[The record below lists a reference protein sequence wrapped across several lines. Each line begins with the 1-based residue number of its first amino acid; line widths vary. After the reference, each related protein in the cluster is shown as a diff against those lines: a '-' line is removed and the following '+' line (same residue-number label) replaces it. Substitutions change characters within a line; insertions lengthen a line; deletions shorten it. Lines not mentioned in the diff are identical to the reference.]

1 MNDWQKEYK
10 LVQHTPLIHFQH
22 SEPHACLRATEVK
35 PKLDRFLIE
44 QLEKDDRFGDG
55 RWKKWFVGDGSQQ
68 SFDYMMRITPNSE
81 QVDRTQ
87 SIERAIAK
95 IENQD
100 YKRFHGIHKNYFGN
114 MASEKKREEKKKA
127 IRETFKE
134 SLFYKDGLTL
144 TIRCFIPELL
154 TFIDEH
160 IRGFFMMHNFGTR
173 QRKGFGSFTVDIS
186 TEPNAP
192 EDCDLV
198 GKYCQNAY
206 YCELDGNVSANALL
220 NAVWVISGF
229 LKSGFN
235 LNNNKK
241 NKKEN
246 AASNIREKDY
256 VRGFVFR
263 YFQRGKNPLANDKAF
278 VKQKVLLNVYDEA
291 TPGEHRRFYGNNV
304 RYRYVRGLLGTNE
317 NSRFCRDPRGET
329 REDLTVHNI
338 YIHSAEGVERFPSP
352 LLFKPIGKSVFILP
366 QKMPDEIFGSEFYIL
381 EKNQEDEYDRKATS
395 EQKLNY
401 LQTECKSGMIKTP
414 TAEELAPGAKSGDEA
429 LKRFLDAFAKDFND
443 KTSDKGGGYGIVDLI
458 NPDVDLAKK
467 LKLRPVLRT

>member
-1 MNDWQKEYK
+1 MYDWQKEYK

-100 YKRFHGIHKNYFGN
+100 YKHFHEIHKNYFGN

-192 EDCDLV
+192 KGFDLV
-198 GKYCQNAY
+198 GKYCPNAY
-206 YCELDGNVSANALL
+206 YCKLDGNVNADALL
-220 NAVWVISGF
+220 DAVWVISAF
-229 LKSGFN
+229 LRSGFN
-235 LNNNKK
+235 RGEGN
-241 NKKEN
+241 
-246 AASNIREKDY
+246 Y

-263 YFQRGKNPLANDKAF
+263 YFQREKNPLANDKAF
-278 VKQKVLLNVYDEA
+278 VKQKVLRNVYDEA
-291 TPGEHRRFYGNNV
+291 TRGEHLHPYGNNV

-352 LLFKPIGKSVFILP
+352 LLFKPIGKFVFILP

-381 EKNQEDEYDRKATS
+381 EKNQEDEYDSKATS

-401 LQTECKSGMIKTP
+401 LKQECKGGMIKTP

-443 KTSDKGGGYGIVDLI
+443 KTSDKGGGYGIDDLTSR
-458 NPDVDLAKK
+458 DVFPAKY
-467 LKLRPVLRT
+467 LRLRPVLRT

>member
-1 MNDWQKEYK
+1 MYDWQKEYK

-81 QVDRTQ
+81 QVERTQ
-87 SIERAIAK
+87 SIERAIARA
-95 IENQD
+95 EHRPPNAS
-100 YKRFHGIHKNYFGN
+100 FHEIHKNYFGN
-114 MASEKKREEKKKA
+114 MASGNNIQDT
-127 IRETFKE
+127 IRKTFKE

-154 TFIDEH
+154 TLIDEH

-186 TEPNAP
+186 TKPNEPKGF
-192 EDCDLV
+192 DLV
-198 GKYCQNAY
+198 GKYCPNAY
-206 YCELDGNVSANALL
+206 YCKLDNDVNADALL
-220 NAVWVISGF
+220 DAVWVISAF
-229 LKSGFN
+229 LRSGFN
-235 LNNNKK
+235 RGEGN
-241 NKKEN
+241 
-246 AASNIREKDY
+246 Y

-263 YFQRGKNPLANDKAF
+263 YFQREKNPLANDKAF
-278 VKQKVLLNVYDEA
+278 VKQQVLRNVYNEA
-291 TPGEHRRFYGNNV
+291 TRGEHLHPYGNNV

-317 NSRFCRDPRGET
+317 NSRFCRAPRGET
-329 REDLTVHNI
+329 REDRTVHNI

-352 LLFKPIGKSVFILP
+352 LLFKPIGKFVFILP

-381 EKNQEDEYDRKATS
+381 EKNQEEEYDSKATS
-395 EQKLNY
+395 DQKLNY
-401 LQTECKSGMIKTP
+401 LQTECKSSMIKTP

-443 KTSDKGGGYGIVDLI
+443 KTSDKGGGYGIVDLTSR
-458 NPDVDLAKK
+458 DVFPAKY
-467 LKLRPVLRT
+467 LRLRPVLRT

>member
-1 MNDWQKEYK
+1 MYDWQKEYK

-81 QVDRTQ
+81 QVERTH
-87 SIERAIAK
+87 SIERAIARA
-95 IENQD
+95 EHRPPNAS
-100 YKRFHGIHKNYFGN
+100 FHEIHKNYFGN
-114 MASEKKREEKKKA
+114 MASGNNIQDT

-134 SLFYKDGLTL
+134 SLLYKDGLTL

-154 TFIDEH
+154 TLIDEH

-192 EDCDLV
+192 KGFDLV
-198 GKYCQNAY
+198 GKYCPNAY
-206 YCELDGNVSANALL
+206 YCKLDGNVNADALL
-220 NAVWVISGF
+220 DAVWVISAF
-229 LKSGFN
+229 LRSGFN
-235 LNNNKK
+235 RGEGN
-241 NKKEN
+241 
-246 AASNIREKDY
+246 Y

-263 YFQRGKNPLANDKAF
+263 YFQREENPLANDKAF
-278 VKQKVLLNVYDEA
+278 VKQKVLRNVYNEA
-291 TPGEHRRFYGNNV
+291 TRGEHLHPYGNNV

-317 NSRFCRDPRGET
+317 NSRFCRAPNAHTPVYD
-329 REDLTVHNI
+329 I
-338 YIHSAEGVERFPSP
+338 YTHSAEGIERFPSP
-352 LLFKPIGKSVFILP
+352 LLFKPIGKFVFILP

-381 EKNQEDEYDRKATS
+381 KKKQEEEYGSKATS
-395 EQKLNY
+395 DQKLNY
-401 LQTECKSGMIKTP
+401 LKQECKSGMIKTP
-414 TAEELAPGAKSGDEA
+414 TAEELAPGANSGDEA
-429 LKRFLDAFAKDFND
+429 LKMFLDAFAKDFND
-443 KTSDKGGGYGIVDLI
+443 KTSDKGGGYGIVDLTSR
-458 NPDVDLAKK
+458 DVFPAKY
-467 LKLRPVLRT
+467 LWLRPVLRT

>member
-81 QVDRTQ
+81 QVKRTQ
-87 SIERAIAK
+87 SIERAIARA
-95 IENQD
+95 EHRPPNANL
-100 YKRFHGIHKNYFGN
+100 HEIHKNYFGN
-114 MASEKKREEKKKA
+114 MASGNNIQDT

-173 QRKGFGSFTVDIS
+173 QRKGFGSFTVDIN
-186 TEPNAP
+186 TQPNAP
-192 EDCDLV
+192 KGFDLV
-198 GKYCQNAY
+198 GKYCPNAY
-206 YCELDGNVSANALL
+206 YCKLDGNVNADALL
-220 NAVWVISGF
+220 DAVWVISAF
-229 LKSGFN
+229 LRSGFN
-235 LNNNKK
+235 RGEGN
-241 NKKEN
+241 
-246 AASNIREKDY
+246 Y

-263 YFQRGKNPLANDKAF
+263 YFQREKNPLANDKAF
-278 VKQKVLLNVYDEA
+278 VKQQVLHNVYNEA
-291 TPGEHRRFYGNNV
+291 TRGEHLHPYGNNV

-317 NSRFCRDPRGET
+317 NSRFCRAPNAHTPVYD
-329 REDLTVHNI
+329 I
-338 YIHSAEGVERFPSP
+338 YTHSAEGIERFPSP
-352 LLFKPIGKSVFILP
+352 LLFKPIGKFVFILP

-381 EKNQEDEYDRKATS
+381 EKNQEEKYDSKATS

-401 LQTECKSGMIKTP
+401 LKQECKSGMIKTP
-414 TAEELAPGAKSGDEA
+414 TAEELAPGANSGDEA
-429 LKRFLDAFAKDFND
+429 LKMFLDAFAKDFND
-443 KTSDKGGGYGIVDLI
+443 KTSDKGGGYGIVDLTSR
-458 NPDVDLAKK
+458 DVFPAKY
-467 LKLRPVLRT
+467 LWLRPVLRT

>member
-87 SIERAIAK
+87 SIENGIERAIARA
-95 IENQD
+95 EHRPPNASL
-100 YKRFHGIHKNYFGN
+100 HEIHKNYFGN
-114 MASEKKREEKKKA
+114 MASGNNIQDTVQA
-127 IRETFKE
+127 IQETFKE

-186 TEPNAP
+186 TKPNEPKGF
-192 EDCDLV
+192 DLV
-198 GKYCQNAY
+198 GKYCPNAY
-206 YCELDGNVSANALL
+206 YCKLGNDVNADALL
-220 NAVWVISGF
+220 DAVWVISAF
-229 LKSGFN
+229 LRSGFN
-235 LNNNKK
+235 RGEGN
-241 NKKEN
+241 
-246 AASNIREKDY
+246 Y

-263 YFQRGKNPLANDKAF
+263 YFQREKNPLANDKAF
-278 VKQKVLLNVYDEA
+278 VKQKVLLNVYNEA
-291 TPGEHRRFYGNNV
+291 TRGEHLHPYGNNV

-317 NSRFCRDPRGET
+317 NSRFCLNPRSQIRRDH
-329 REDLTVHNI
+329 TVHNI

-352 LLFKPIGKSVFILP
+352 LLFKPIGKFVFILP

-381 EKNQEDEYDRKATS
+381 EKSQEDKYDSKATS

-401 LQTECKSGMIKTP
+401 LKQECKGGMIKTP

-443 KTSDKGGGYGIVDLI
+443 KYSDKGGGYGIVDLI

>member
-1 MNDWQKEYK
+1 MNDWQKEYT

-81 QVDRTQ
+81 QVERTH
-87 SIERAIAK
+87 SIERAIARA
-95 IENQD
+95 EHRPPNAS
-100 YKRFHGIHKNYFGN
+100 FHEIHKNYFGN
-114 MASEKKREEKKKA
+114 MASGNNIQDT

-186 TEPNAP
+186 TKPNEPKGF
-192 EDCDLV
+192 DLV
-198 GKYCQNAY
+198 RKYCPNAY
-206 YCELDGNVSANALL
+206 YCKLGNDVNADALL
-220 NAVWVISGF
+220 DAVWVISAF
-229 LKSGFN
+229 LRSGFN
-235 LNNNKK
+235 RGEGN
-241 NKKEN
+241 
-246 AASNIREKDY
+246 Y

-263 YFQRGKNPLANDKAF
+263 YFQREKNPLANDKAF
-278 VKQKVLLNVYDEA
+278 VKQKVLLNVYNEA
-291 TPGEHRRFYGNNV
+291 TRGEHLHPYGNNV

-317 NSRFCRDPRGET
+317 NSRFCLNPRSQIRRDH
-329 REDLTVHNI
+329 TVHNI

-352 LLFKPIGKSVFILP
+352 LLFKPIGKFVFILP

-381 EKNQEDEYDRKATS
+381 EKSQEDKYDSKATS

-401 LQTECKSGMIKTP
+401 LKQECKGGMIKTP

-443 KTSDKGGGYGIVDLI
+443 KYSDKGGGYGIVDLI

>member
-81 QVDRTQ
+81 QVERTQ
-87 SIERAIAK
+87 SIERAIARA
-95 IENQD
+95 EHRPPNANL
-100 YKRFHGIHKNYFGN
+100 HEIHKNYFGN
-114 MASEKKREEKKKA
+114 MASGNNIQDT

-173 QRKGFGSFTVDIS
+173 QRKGFGSFTVDIN
-186 TEPNAP
+186 TQPNAP
-192 EDCDLV
+192 KGFDLV
-198 GKYCQNAY
+198 GKYCPNAY
-206 YCELDGNVSANALL
+206 YCKLDGNVNADALL
-220 NAVWVISGF
+220 DAVWVISAF
-229 LKSGFN
+229 LRSGFN
-235 LNNNKK
+235 RGEGN
-241 NKKEN
+241 
-246 AASNIREKDY
+246 Y

-263 YFQRGKNPLANDKAF
+263 YFQREKNPLANDKAF
-278 VKQKVLLNVYDEA
+278 VKQQVLHNVYNEA
-291 TPGEHRRFYGNNV
+291 TRGEHLHPYGNNV

-317 NSRFCRDPRGET
+317 NSRFCRAPNAHTPVYD
-329 REDLTVHNI
+329 I
-338 YIHSAEGVERFPSP
+338 YTHSAEGVERFPSP
-352 LLFKPIGKSVFILP
+352 LLFKPIGKFVFILP

-381 EKNQEDEYDRKATS
+381 EKNQEEEYDSKATS
-395 EQKLNY
+395 DQKLNY
-401 LQTECKSGMIKTP
+401 LKQECKNRMIKTP
-414 TAEELAPGAKSGDEA
+414 TAEELAPGAKSDDEA

-443 KTSDKGGGYGIVDLI
+443 KTSDKGGGYGIDDLTSR
-458 NPDVDLAKK
+458 DVFPAKY
-467 LKLRPVLRT
+467 LRLRPVLRT

>member
-81 QVDRTQ
+81 RVDRTQ
-87 SIERAIAK
+87 SIERAIARV
-95 IENQD
+95 EHRPPNAS
-100 YKRFHGIHKNYFGN
+100 FHEIHKNYFGN
-114 MASEKKREEKKKA
+114 MASGNNIQDT
-127 IRETFKE
+127 IRKTFKE

-154 TFIDEH
+154 TLIDEH

-186 TEPNAP
+186 TKPNEPKGF
-192 EDCDLV
+192 DLV
-198 GKYCQNAY
+198 GKYCPNAY
-206 YCELDGNVSANALL
+206 YCKLDGNVNADTLL
-220 NAVWVISGF
+220 DAVWVISAF
-229 LKSGFN
+229 LRSGFN
-235 LNNNKK
+235 RGEGN
-241 NKKEN
+241 
-246 AASNIREKDY
+246 Y

-263 YFQRGKNPLANDKAF
+263 YFQREKNPLANDKAF
-278 VKQKVLLNVYDEA
+278 VKQNVLLNVYNEA
-291 TPGEHRRFYGNNV
+291 TRGEHIHPYGNNV

-317 NSRFCRDPRGET
+317 NSRFCRAPNAHTPVYD
-329 REDLTVHNI
+329 I
-338 YIHSAEGVERFPSP
+338 YTHSAEGIERFPSP
-352 LLFKPIGKSVFILP
+352 LLFKPIGKFVFILP
-366 QKMPDEIFGSEFYIL
+366 QKMPDKIFGSEFYIL
-381 EKNQEDEYDRKATS
+381 KKKQEEEYDSKATS
-395 EQKLNY
+395 DQKLNY
-401 LQTECKSGMIKTP
+401 LKQECKNRMIKTP
-414 TAEELAPGAKSGDEA
+414 TAEELAPGANSGDEA
-429 LKRFLDAFAKDFND
+429 LKMFLDAFAKDFND
-443 KTSDKGGGYGIVDLI
+443 KTSDKGGGYGIVDLT

>member
-81 QVDRTQ
+81 QVERTQ
-87 SIERAIAK
+87 SIERAIARA
-95 IENQD
+95 EHRPPNAS
-100 YKRFHGIHKNYFGN
+100 FHEIHKNYFGN
-114 MASEKKREEKKKA
+114 MASGNNIQDT
-127 IRETFKE
+127 IRKTFKE

-154 TFIDEH
+154 TLIDEH

-192 EDCDLV
+192 KGFDLV
-198 GKYCQNAY
+198 GKYCPNAY
-206 YCELDGNVSANALL
+206 YCKLDGNVNADALL
-220 NAVWVISGF
+220 DAVWVISAF
-229 LKSGFN
+229 LRSGFN
-235 LNNNKK
+235 RGEGN
-241 NKKEN
+241 
-246 AASNIREKDY
+246 Y

-263 YFQRGKNPLANDKAF
+263 YFQREKNPLANDKAF
-278 VKQKVLLNVYDEA
+278 VKQKVLRNVYDEA
-291 TPGEHRRFYGNNV
+291 TRGEHLHPYGNNV

-317 NSRFCRDPRGET
+317 NSRFCRAPRGET
-329 REDLTVHNI
+329 REDRTVHNI

-352 LLFKPIGKSVFILP
+352 LLFKPIGKFVFILP

-381 EKNQEDEYDRKATS
+381 EKNQEEEYDSKATS
-395 EQKLNY
+395 DQKLNY
-401 LQTECKSGMIKTP
+401 LKQECKNRMIKTP
-414 TAEELAPGAKSGDEA
+414 TAEELAPEANSGDEA

-443 KTSDKGGGYGIVDLI
+443 KTSDKGGGYGIVDLTSR
-458 NPDVDLAKK
+458 DVLPAKY
-467 LKLRPVLRT
+467 LRLRPVLRT

>member
-1 MNDWQKEYK
+1 MYDWQKEYK

-87 SIERAIAK
+87 SIERAIARA
-95 IENQD
+95 EHRPPNVSL
-100 YKRFHGIHKNYFGN
+100 HEIHKNYFGN
-114 MASEKKREEKKKA
+114 MASGNNIQDT

-192 EDCDLV
+192 KGFDLV
-198 GKYCQNAY
+198 GKYCPNAY
-206 YCELDGNVSANALL
+206 YCKLDGNVNADALL
-220 NAVWVISGF
+220 DAVWVISAF
-229 LKSGFN
+229 LRSGFN
-235 LNNNKK
+235 RGEGN
-241 NKKEN
+241 
-246 AASNIREKDY
+246 Y

-263 YFQRGKNPLANDKAF
+263 YFQREKNPLANDKAF
-278 VKQKVLLNVYDEA
+278 VKQQVLRNVYNEA
-291 TPGEHRRFYGNNV
+291 TRGEHLHPYGNNV

-317 NSRFCRDPRGET
+317 NSRFCRAPNAHTPVYD
-329 REDLTVHNI
+329 I
-338 YIHSAEGVERFPSP
+338 YTHSAEGIERFPSP
-352 LLFKPIGKSVFILP
+352 LLFKPIGKFVFILP

-381 EKNQEDEYDRKATS
+381 EKNQEEKYDSKATS

-401 LQTECKSGMIKTP
+401 LKQECKGGMIKTP
-414 TAEELAPGAKSGDEA
+414 TAEELAPGANSGDEA
-429 LKRFLDAFAKDFND
+429 LKMFLDAFAKDFND
-443 KTSDKGGGYGIVDLI
+443 KTSDKGGGYGIVDLTSR
-458 NPDVDLAKK
+458 DVFPAKY
-467 LKLRPVLRT
+467 LWLRPVLRT

>member
-81 QVDRTQ
+81 QVERTH
-87 SIERAIAK
+87 SIERAIARAEHRPPNA
-95 IENQD
+95 I
-100 YKRFHGIHKNYFGN
+100 FHEIHKNYFGN
-114 MASEKKREEKKKA
+114 MASGNNIQDT

-192 EDCDLV
+192 KGFDLV
-198 GKYCQNAY
+198 GKYCPNAY
-206 YCELDGNVSANALL
+206 YCKLDGNVNADALL
-220 NAVWVISGF
+220 DAVWVISTF

-235 LNNNKK
+235 RGEGN
-241 NKKEN
+241 
-246 AASNIREKDY
+246 Y

-263 YFQRGKNPLANDKAF
+263 YFHREENSLANDKAF
-278 VKQKVLLNVYDEA
+278 VKQNVLLNVYNEA
-291 TPGEHRRFYGNNV
+291 TRGEHLHSYGNNV
-304 RYRYVRGLLGTNE
+304 RYCYVRGLLGTNE
-317 NSRFCRDPRGET
+317 TARFCLNPRSPIR
-329 REDLTVHNI
+329 RERTVHNI
-338 YIHSAEGVERFPSP
+338 YIHSAEEVERFPSP
-352 LLFKPIGKSVFILP
+352 LLFKPIGKFVFILP

-381 EKNQEDEYDRKATS
+381 EKSQEDKYDSKATS
-395 EQKLNY
+395 DQKLNY
-401 LQTECKSGMIKTP
+401 LQTECKDGMIKTP
-414 TAEELAPGAKSGDEA
+414 TTEELAPGAKSGDEA

-443 KTSDKGGGYGIVDLI
+443 KTSDKGGGYGIDDLTSR
-458 NPDVDLAKK
+458 DVFPAKY
-467 LKLRPVLRT
+467 LWLRPVLRT

>member
-81 QVDRTQ
+81 QVERTQ
-87 SIERAIAK
+87 SIENGIERAIARA
-95 IENQD
+95 EHRSPNASL
-100 YKRFHGIHKNYFGN
+100 HEIHKNYFGN
-114 MASEKKREEKKKA
+114 MASGNNIQDTVQA
-127 IRETFKE
+127 IQETFKE

-154 TFIDEH
+154 TLIDEH

-192 EDCDLV
+192 KGFDLV
-198 GKYCQNAY
+198 RKYCPNAY
-206 YCELDGNVSANALL
+206 YCKLDDNVSADALL
-220 NAVWVISGF
+220 NAVWVLSAF

-235 LNNNKK
+235 RGEGN
-241 NKKEN
+241 
-246 AASNIREKDY
+246 Y

-278 VKQKVLLNVYDEA
+278 VKQKVLLNVYDEK

-317 NSRFCRDPRGET
+317 NSRFCRDPNAHT
-329 REDLTVHNI
+329 PVYDI
-338 YIHSAEGVERFPSP
+338 YTHSAEGIERFPSP
-352 LLFKPIGKSVFILP
+352 LLFKPIGKFVFILP

-381 EKNQEDEYDRKATS
+381 EKKQEEEYDRKATS

-401 LQTECKSGMIKTP
+401 LQTECKNGMIKTP
-414 TAEELAPGAKSGDEA
+414 TAEELAPEAKSGDEA
-429 LKRFLDAFAKDFND
+429 LKMFLDAFAKDFND
-443 KTSDKGGGYGIVDLI
+443 KTSDKGGGYGIVDL
-458 NPDVDLAKK
+458 NSRDVFPAKY
-467 LKLRPVLRT
+467 LRLRPVLRT

>member
-1 MNDWQKEYK
+1 MYDWQKEYK

-35 PKLDRFLIE
+35 PKLDRFLIK

-100 YKRFHGIHKNYFGN
+100 YKHFHEIHKNYFGN

-154 TFIDEH
+154 TFFDEH

-192 EDCDLV
+192 KGFDLV
-198 GKYCQNAY
+198 GKYCPNAY
-206 YCELDGNVSANALL
+206 YCKLDGNVNADALL
-220 NAVWVISGF
+220 DAVWVISAF
-229 LKSGFN
+229 LRSGFN
-235 LNNNKK
+235 RGEGN
-241 NKKEN
+241 
-246 AASNIREKDY
+246 Y

-263 YFQRGKNPLANDKAF
+263 YFQREKNPLANDKAF
-278 VKQKVLLNVYDEA
+278 VKQKVLRNVYDEA
-291 TPGEHRRFYGNNV
+291 TRGEHLHPYGNNV

-352 LLFKPIGKSVFILP
+352 LLFKPIGKFVFILP

-381 EKNQEDEYDRKATS
+381 EKNQEDEYDSKATS

-401 LQTECKSGMIKTP
+401 LKQECKGGMIKTP

-443 KTSDKGGGYGIVDLI
+443 KTSDKGGGYGIDDLTSR
-458 NPDVDLAKK
+458 DVFPAKY
-467 LKLRPVLRT
+467 LRLRPVLRT

>member
-81 QVDRTQ
+81 RVDRTQ

-100 YKRFHGIHKNYFGN
+100 YKHFHEIHKNYFGN
-114 MASEKKREEKKKA
+114 MASGNNIQDT

-173 QRKGFGSFTVDIS
+173 QRKGFGSFTVDIN
-186 TEPNAP
+186 TQPNAP
-192 EDCDLV
+192 KGFDLV
-198 GKYCQNAY
+198 GKYCPNAY
-206 YCELDGNVSANALL
+206 YCKLDNDVNADALL
-220 NAVWVISGF
+220 DAVWVISAF
-229 LKSGFN
+229 LRSGFN
-235 LNNNKK
+235 RGEGNY
-241 NKKEN
+241 
-246 AASNIREKDY
+246 I
-256 VRGFVFR
+256 RGFVFR
-263 YFQRGKNPLANDKAF
+263 YFQREKNPLANDKAF
-278 VKQKVLLNVYDEA
+278 VKQQVLHNVYNEA
-291 TPGEHRRFYGNNV
+291 TRGEHLHPYGNNV

-317 NSRFCRDPRGET
+317 NSRFCRAPNAHTPVYD
-329 REDLTVHNI
+329 I
-338 YIHSAEGVERFPSP
+338 YTHSAEGIERFPSP
-352 LLFKPIGKSVFILP
+352 LLFKPIGKFVFILP

-381 EKNQEDEYDRKATS
+381 EKNQEEKYDSKATS

-401 LQTECKSGMIKTP
+401 LKQECKNRMIKTP
-414 TAEELAPGAKSGDEA
+414 TAEELAPGANSGDEA
-429 LKRFLDAFAKDFND
+429 LKMFLDAFAKDFND
-443 KTSDKGGGYGIVDLI
+443 KTSDKGGGYGIVDLTSR
-458 NPDVDLAKK
+458 DVFPAKY
-467 LKLRPVLRT
+467 LWLRPVLRT

>member
-1 MNDWQKEYK
+1 MYDWQKEYK

-68 SFDYMMRITPNSE
+68 NFDYMMRITPNSE
-81 QVDRTQ
+81 QVERTQ
-87 SIERAIAK
+87 SIERAIARA
-95 IENQD
+95 EHRPPNAS
-100 YKRFHGIHKNYFGN
+100 FHEIHKNYFGN
-114 MASEKKREEKKKA
+114 MASGNNIQA
-127 IRETFKE
+127 TIRETFKE

-192 EDCDLV
+192 KGFDLV
-198 GKYCQNAY
+198 GKYCPNAY
-206 YCELDGNVSANALL
+206 YCKLDGNVNADALL
-220 NAVWVISGF
+220 DAVWVISAF
-229 LKSGFN
+229 LRSGFN
-235 LNNNKK
+235 LNNN
-241 NKKEN
+241 KEN

-263 YFQRGKNPLANDKAF
+263 YFQREKNPLANDKAF
-278 VKQKVLLNVYDEA
+278 VKQKVLRNVYNEA
-291 TPGEHRRFYGNNV
+291 TRGEHLHPYGNNV

-329 REDLTVHNI
+329 REDRTVHNI

-352 LLFKPIGKSVFILP
+352 LLFKPIGKFVFILP

-395 EQKLNY
+395 DQKLNY
-401 LQTECKSGMIKTP
+401 LQTECKNGMIKTP

-443 KTSDKGGGYGIVDLI
+443 KYSDKGGGYGIVDLI

>member
-1 MNDWQKEYK
+1 MYDWQKEYK

-81 QVDRTQ
+81 RVDRTQ
-87 SIERAIAK
+87 SIENGIERAIARA
-95 IENQD
+95 EHRSPNASL
-100 YKRFHGIHKNYFGN
+100 HEIHKNYFGN
-114 MASEKKREEKKKA
+114 MASGNNIQDTVQA
-127 IRETFKE
+127 IQETFKE

-154 TFIDEH
+154 TLIDEH

-173 QRKGFGSFTVDIS
+173 QRKGFGSFTVDIN

-192 EDCDLV
+192 KGFDLV
-198 GKYCQNAY
+198 RKYCPNAY
-206 YCELDGNVSANALL
+206 YCKLDDNVSADALL
-220 NAVWVISGF
+220 DAVWVLSAF
-229 LKSGFN
+229 LRSGFN
-235 LNNNKK
+235 RGEGN
-241 NKKEN
+241 
-246 AASNIREKDY
+246 Y

-263 YFQRGKNPLANDKAF
+263 YFQREKNPLANDKAF
-278 VKQKVLLNVYDEA
+278 VKQKVLRNVYDEA
-291 TPGEHRRFYGNNV
+291 TRGEHLHPYGNNV

-317 NSRFCRDPRGET
+317 NSRFCRAPRGET
-329 REDLTVHNI
+329 REDRTVHNI

-352 LLFKPIGKSVFILP
+352 LLFKPIGKFVFILP

-381 EKNQEDEYDRKATS
+381 KKKQEEEYDSKATS
-395 EQKLNY
+395 DQKLNY
-401 LQTECKSGMIKTP
+401 LKQECKNRMIKTP
-414 TAEELAPGAKSGDEA
+414 TAEELAPGANSGDEA
-429 LKRFLDAFAKDFND
+429 LKMFLDAFAKDFND
-443 KTSDKGGGYGIVDLI
+443 KTSDKGGGYGIVDLTSR
-458 NPDVDLAKK
+458 DVLPAKY
-467 LKLRPVLRT
+467 LRLRPVLRT

>member
-1 MNDWQKEYK
+1 MYDWQKEYK

-87 SIERAIAK
+87 SIERAIARA
-95 IENQD
+95 EHRPPNASL
-100 YKRFHGIHKNYFGN
+100 HEIHKNYFGN
-114 MASEKKREEKKKA
+114 MSSGNNIQDT

-186 TEPNAP
+186 TKPNEPKGF
-192 EDCDLV
+192 DLV
-198 GKYCQNAY
+198 GKYCPNAY
-206 YCELDGNVSANALL
+206 YCKLDNDVNADALL
-220 NAVWVISGF
+220 DAVWVISAF
-229 LKSGFN
+229 LRSGFN
-235 LNNNKK
+235 RGEGN
-241 NKKEN
+241 
-246 AASNIREKDY
+246 Y

-263 YFQRGKNPLANDKAF
+263 YFQREKNPLANDKAF
-278 VKQKVLLNVYDEA
+278 VKQQVLRNVYNEA
-291 TPGEHRRFYGNNV
+291 TRGEHLHPYGNNV

-317 NSRFCRDPRGET
+317 NSRFCRAPNAHTPVYD
-329 REDLTVHNI
+329 I
-338 YIHSAEGVERFPSP
+338 YTHSAEGIERFPSP
-352 LLFKPIGKSVFILP
+352 LLFKPIGKFVFILP

-381 EKNQEDEYDRKATS
+381 EKNQEEKYDSKATS

-414 TAEELAPGAKSGDEA
+414 TAEELAPGANSGDEA
-429 LKRFLDAFAKDFND
+429 LKMFLDAFAKDFND
-443 KTSDKGGGYGIVDLI
+443 KTSDKGGGYGIVDLTSR
-458 NPDVDLAKK
+458 DVFPAKY
-467 LKLRPVLRT
+467 LCLRPVLRT

>member
-81 QVDRTQ
+81 QVERTQ
-87 SIERAIAK
+87 SIERAIARA
-95 IENQD
+95 EHRPPNANL
-100 YKRFHGIHKNYFGN
+100 HEIHKNYFGN
-114 MASEKKREEKKKA
+114 MASGNNIQDT

-134 SLFYKDGLTL
+134 SLLYKDGLTL

-173 QRKGFGSFTVDIS
+173 QRKGFGSFTVDIN
-186 TEPNAP
+186 TQPNAP
-192 EDCDLV
+192 KGFDLV
-198 GKYCQNAY
+198 GKYCPNAY
-206 YCELDGNVSANALL
+206 YCKLDGNVNADALL
-220 NAVWVISGF
+220 DAVWVISAF
-229 LKSGFN
+229 LRSGFN
-235 LNNNKK
+235 RGEGN
-241 NKKEN
+241 
-246 AASNIREKDY
+246 Y

-263 YFQRGKNPLANDKAF
+263 YFQREKNPLANDKAF
-278 VKQKVLLNVYDEA
+278 VKQQVLHNVYNEA
-291 TPGEHRRFYGNNV
+291 TRGEHLHPYGNNV

-317 NSRFCRDPRGET
+317 NSRFCRAPNAHTPVYD
-329 REDLTVHNI
+329 I
-338 YIHSAEGVERFPSP
+338 YTHSAEGIERFPSP
-352 LLFKPIGKSVFILP
+352 LLFKPIGKFVFILP
-366 QKMPDEIFGSEFYIL
+366 QKMPDKIFGSEFYIL
-381 EKNQEDEYDRKATS
+381 KKKQEEEYDSKATS
-395 EQKLNY
+395 DQKLNY
-401 LQTECKSGMIKTP
+401 LQTECKNGMIKTP
-414 TAEELAPGAKSGDEA
+414 TTEELAPGANSGDEA
-429 LKRFLDAFAKDFND
+429 LKMFLDAFAKDFND
-443 KTSDKGGGYGIVDLI
+443 KTSDKGGGYGIVDLT

>member
-1 MNDWQKEYK
+1 MYDWQKEYK

-44 QLEKDDRFGDG
+44 QLEKDDRFGDD

-81 QVDRTQ
+81 QVERTH
-87 SIERAIAK
+87 SIENGIERAIARA
-95 IENQD
+95 EHRPPNAS
-100 YKRFHGIHKNYFGN
+100 FHEIHKNYFGN
-114 MASEKKREEKKKA
+114 MASGNNIQDT

-154 TFIDEH
+154 TLIDEH

-192 EDCDLV
+192 KGFDLV
-198 GKYCQNAY
+198 GKYCPNAY
-206 YCELDGNVSANALL
+206 YCKLDGNVNADALL
-220 NAVWVISGF
+220 DAVWVLSAF
-229 LKSGFN
+229 LRSGFN
-235 LNNNKK
+235 RGEGN
-241 NKKEN
+241 
-246 AASNIREKDY
+246 Y

-263 YFQRGKNPLANDKAF
+263 YFQREKNPLANDKAF
-278 VKQKVLLNVYDEA
+278 VKQKVLRNVYNEA
-291 TPGEHRRFYGNNV
+291 TRGEHLHPYGNNV

-317 NSRFCRDPRGET
+317 NSRFCRAPRGET
-329 REDLTVHNI
+329 REDRTVHNI

-352 LLFKPIGKSVFILP
+352 LLFKPIGKFVFILP
-366 QKMPDEIFGSEFYIL
+366 QKMPDEFFGSEFYIL
-381 EKNQEDEYDRKATS
+381 EKNQEEEYDSKATS

-401 LQTECKSGMIKTP
+401 LKQECKGGMIKTP

-429 LKRFLDAFAKDFND
+429 LKMFLDAFAKDFND
-443 KTSDKGGGYGIVDLI
+443 KTSDKGGGYGIDDLTSR
-458 NPDVDLAKK
+458 DVFPAKY
-467 LKLRPVLRT
+467 LRLRPVLRT

>member
-1 MNDWQKEYK
+1 MYDWQKEYK

-81 QVDRTQ
+81 QVERTQ
-87 SIERAIAK
+87 SIERAIARA
-95 IENQD
+95 EHRPPNAS
-100 YKRFHGIHKNYFGN
+100 FHEIHKNYFGN
-114 MASEKKREEKKKA
+114 MASGNNIQDT

-154 TFIDEH
+154 TLIDEH

-192 EDCDLV
+192 KGFDLV
-198 GKYCQNAY
+198 GKYCPNAY
-206 YCELDGNVSANALL
+206 YCKLNDNVSADALL
-220 NAVWVISGF
+220 DAVWVISAF
-229 LKSGFN
+229 LRSGFN
-235 LNNNKK
+235 RGEGN
-241 NKKEN
+241 
-246 AASNIREKDY
+246 Y

-263 YFQRGKNPLANDKAF
+263 YFQREKNPLANDKAF
-278 VKQKVLLNVYDEA
+278 VKQQVLHNVYNEA
-291 TPGEHRRFYGNNV
+291 TRGEHLHPYGNNV

-317 NSRFCRDPRGET
+317 NSRFCRNPNAHTPVYD
-329 REDLTVHNI
+329 I
-338 YIHSAEGVERFPSP
+338 YTHSAEGVERFPSP
-352 LLFKPIGKSVFILP
+352 LLFKPIGKFVFILP

-381 EKNQEDEYDRKATS
+381 EKNQEEEYDSKATS

-401 LQTECKSGMIKTP
+401 LKQECKGGMIKTP

-443 KTSDKGGGYGIVDLI
+443 KTSDKGGGYGIDDLTSR
-458 NPDVDLAKK
+458 DVFPAKY
-467 LKLRPVLRT
+467 LRLRPVLRT

>member
-44 QLEKDDRFGDG
+44 QLEEDDRFGDG

-87 SIERAIAK
+87 SIERAIARA
-95 IENQD
+95 EHRPPNASL
-100 YKRFHGIHKNYFGN
+100 HEIHKNYFGN

-186 TEPNAP
+186 TKPNEPKGF
-192 EDCDLV
+192 DLV
-198 GKYCQNAY
+198 GKYCPNAY
-206 YCELDGNVSANALL
+206 YCKLDGNVNADALL
-220 NAVWVISGF
+220 DAVWVISAF
-229 LKSGFN
+229 LRSGFN
-235 LNNNKK
+235 RGEGN
-241 NKKEN
+241 
-246 AASNIREKDY
+246 Y

-263 YFQRGKNPLANDKAF
+263 YFQREKNPLANDKAF
-278 VKQKVLLNVYDEA
+278 VKQKVLRNVYNEA
-291 TPGEHRRFYGNNV
+291 TRGEHLHPYGNNV

-317 NSRFCRDPRGET
+317 NSRFCRAPRGET

-352 LLFKPIGKSVFILP
+352 LLFKPIGKFVFILP

-381 EKNQEDEYDRKATS
+381 EKKQEEEYDSKATS

-401 LQTECKSGMIKTP
+401 LQTECKSSMIKTP
-414 TAEELAPGAKSGDEA
+414 TAEELAPGANSGDEA
-429 LKRFLDAFAKDFND
+429 LKMFLDAFAKDFND
-443 KTSDKGGGYGIVDLI
+443 KTSDKGGGYGIDDLTSR
-458 NPDVDLAKK
+458 DVFPAKY
-467 LKLRPVLRT
+467 LRLCPVLRT

>member
-81 QVDRTQ
+81 QVERTQ
-87 SIERAIAK
+87 SIERAIARA
-95 IENQD
+95 EHRPPNANL
-100 YKRFHGIHKNYFGN
+100 HEIHKNYFGN
-114 MASEKKREEKKKA
+114 MASGNNIQDT

-173 QRKGFGSFTVDIS
+173 QRKGFGSFTVDIN
-186 TEPNAP
+186 TQPNAP
-192 EDCDLV
+192 KGFDLV
-198 GKYCQNAY
+198 RKYCPNAY
-206 YCELDGNVSANALL
+206 YCKLDDNVSADALL
-220 NAVWVISGF
+220 DAVWVLSAF
-229 LKSGFN
+229 LRSGFN
-235 LNNNKK
+235 RGEGN
-241 NKKEN
+241 
-246 AASNIREKDY
+246 Y

-263 YFQRGKNPLANDKAF
+263 YFQREKNPLANDKAF
-278 VKQKVLLNVYDEA
+278 VKQKVLRNVYDEA
-291 TPGEHRRFYGNNV
+291 TRGEHLHPYGNNV

-317 NSRFCRDPRGET
+317 NSRFCRAPNAHTPVYD
-329 REDLTVHNI
+329 I
-338 YIHSAEGVERFPSP
+338 YTHSAEGIERFPSP
-352 LLFKPIGKSVFILP
+352 LLFKPIGKFVFILP
-366 QKMPDEIFGSEFYIL
+366 QKMPDKIFGSEFYIL
-381 EKNQEDEYDRKATS
+381 KKKQEEEYDSKATS
-395 EQKLNY
+395 DQKLNY
-401 LQTECKSGMIKTP
+401 LKQECKGGMIKTP

-443 KTSDKGGGYGIVDLI
+443 KTSDKGGGYGIDDLTSR
-458 NPDVDLAKK
+458 DVLPAKY
-467 LKLRPVLRT
+467 LRLRPVLRT

>member
-81 QVDRTQ
+81 QVERTH
-87 SIERAIAK
+87 SIERAIARA
-95 IENQD
+95 EHRPPNANL
-100 YKRFHGIHKNYFGN
+100 HEIHKNYFGN
-114 MASEKKREEKKKA
+114 MASGNNIQDT

-186 TEPNAP
+186 TKPNEPKGF
-192 EDCDLV
+192 DLV
-198 GKYCQNAY
+198 GKYCPNAY
-206 YCELDGNVSANALL
+206 YCKLDNDVNADALL
-220 NAVWVISGF
+220 DAVWVISAF
-229 LKSGFN
+229 LRSGFN
-235 LNNNKK
+235 RGEGN
-241 NKKEN
+241 
-246 AASNIREKDY
+246 Y

-263 YFQRGKNPLANDKAF
+263 YFQREKNPLANDKAF
-278 VKQKVLLNVYDEA
+278 VKQQVLRNVYNEA
-291 TPGEHRRFYGNNV
+291 TRGEHLHPYGNNV
-304 RYRYVRGLLGTNE
+304 RYRYMRGLLGTNE
-317 NSRFCRDPRGET
+317 NSRFCRAPNAHTPVYD
-329 REDLTVHNI
+329 I
-338 YIHSAEGVERFPSP
+338 YTHSAEGIERFPSP
-352 LLFKPIGKSVFILP
+352 LLFKPIGKFVFILP

-381 EKNQEDEYDRKATS
+381 EKNQEEKYDSKATS

-414 TAEELAPGAKSGDEA
+414 TAEELAPGANSGDEA
-429 LKRFLDAFAKDFND
+429 LKMFLDAFAKDFND
-443 KTSDKGGGYGIVDLI
+443 KTSDKGGGYGIVDLTSR
-458 NPDVDLAKK
+458 DVFPAKY
-467 LKLRPVLRT
+467 LWLRPVLRT

>member
-81 QVDRTQ
+81 QVERTQ
-87 SIERAIAK
+87 SIENGIERAIARA
-95 IENQD
+95 EHRPPNASL
-100 YKRFHGIHKNYFGN
+100 HEIHKNYFGN
-114 MASEKKREEKKKA
+114 MASGNNIQDTVQA
-127 IRETFKE
+127 IQETFKE

-186 TEPNAP
+186 TKPNEPKGF
-192 EDCDLV
+192 DLV
-198 GKYCQNAY
+198 GKYCPNAY
-206 YCELDGNVSANALL
+206 YCKLGNDVNADALL
-220 NAVWVISGF
+220 DAVWVISAF
-229 LKSGFN
+229 LRSGFN
-235 LNNNKK
+235 RGEGN
-241 NKKEN
+241 
-246 AASNIREKDY
+246 Y

-263 YFQRGKNPLANDKAF
+263 YFQREKNPLANDKAF
-278 VKQKVLLNVYDEA
+278 VKQQVLHNVYNEA
-291 TPGEHRRFYGNNV
+291 TRGEHLHPYGNNV

-317 NSRFCRDPRGET
+317 NSRFCRNPRGGT
-329 REDLTVHNI
+329 REDRTVHNI

-352 LLFKPIGKSVFILP
+352 LLFKPIGKFVFILP
-366 QKMPDEIFGSEFYIL
+366 QKMPDKIFGSEFYIL
-381 EKNQEDEYDRKATS
+381 KKKQEEEYDSKATS
-395 EQKLNY
+395 DQKLNY
-401 LQTECKSGMIKTP
+401 LQTECKNGMIKTP
-414 TAEELAPGAKSGDEA
+414 TTEELAPGANSGDEA
-429 LKRFLDAFAKDFND
+429 LKMFLDAFAKDFND
-443 KTSDKGGGYGIVDLI
+443 KTSDKGGGYGIVDLT

>member
-1 MNDWQKEYK
+1 MYDWQKEYK

-81 QVDRTQ
+81 QVERTQ
-87 SIERAIAK
+87 SIERAIARA
-95 IENQD
+95 EHRPPNAS
-100 YKRFHGIHKNYFGN
+100 FHEIHKNYFGN
-114 MASEKKREEKKKA
+114 MASGNNIQDT

-134 SLFYKDGLTL
+134 SLLYKDGLTL

-154 TFIDEH
+154 TLIDEH

-186 TEPNAP
+186 TKPNEPKGF
-192 EDCDLV
+192 DLV
-198 GKYCQNAY
+198 GKYCPNAY
-206 YCELDGNVSANALL
+206 YCKLDGNVNADALL
-220 NAVWVISGF
+220 DAVWVISAF
-229 LKSGFN
+229 LRSGFN
-235 LNNNKK
+235 RGEGN
-241 NKKEN
+241 
-246 AASNIREKDY
+246 Y

-263 YFQRGKNPLANDKAF
+263 YFQREKNPLANDKAF
-278 VKQKVLLNVYDEA
+278 VKQNVLLNVYNEA
-291 TPGEHRRFYGNNV
+291 TRGEHIHPYGNNV

-317 NSRFCRDPRGET
+317 NSRFCRNPRGET
-329 REDLTVHNI
+329 REDRTVHNI

-352 LLFKPIGKSVFILP
+352 LLFKPIGKFVFILP

-401 LQTECKSGMIKTP
+401 LQTECESSMIKTP

-443 KTSDKGGGYGIVDLI
+443 KTSDKGGGYGIDDLTSR
-458 NPDVDLAKK
+458 DVFPAKY
-467 LKLRPVLRT
+467 LRLRPVLRT

>member
-81 QVDRTQ
+81 QVERTQ
-87 SIERAIAK
+87 SIERAIARA
-95 IENQD
+95 EHRPPNAS
-100 YKRFHGIHKNYFGN
+100 FHEIHKNYFGN
-114 MASEKKREEKKKA
+114 MASGNNIQDT

-186 TEPNAP
+186 TKPNEPKGF
-192 EDCDLV
+192 DLV
-198 GKYCQNAY
+198 GKYCPNAY
-206 YCELDGNVSANALL
+206 YCKLDGNVNADALL
-220 NAVWVISGF
+220 DAVWVISAF
-229 LKSGFN
+229 LRSGFN
-235 LNNNKK
+235 RGEGN
-241 NKKEN
+241 
-246 AASNIREKDY
+246 Y

-263 YFQRGKNPLANDKAF
+263 YFQREKNPLANDKAF
-278 VKQKVLLNVYDEA
+278 VKQQVLRNVYNEA
-291 TPGEHRRFYGNNV
+291 TRGEHLHPYGNNV

-317 NSRFCRDPRGET
+317 NSRFCRAPRGET
-329 REDLTVHNI
+329 REDRTVHNI

-352 LLFKPIGKSVFILP
+352 LLFKPIGKFVFILP

-381 EKNQEDEYDRKATS
+381 EKNQEEEYDSKATS
-395 EQKLNY
+395 DQKLNY
-401 LQTECKSGMIKTP
+401 LQTECKSSMIKTP

-443 KTSDKGGGYGIVDLI
+443 KTSDKGGGYGIDDLTSR
-458 NPDVDLAKK
+458 DVFPAKY
-467 LKLRPVLRT
+467 LRLRPVLRT

>member
-1 MNDWQKEYK
+1 MNDWQKEYR

-22 SEPHACLRATEVK
+22 SEPHACLCATEVK

-44 QLEKDDRFGDG
+44 QLEKDNRFGDG

-81 QVDRTQ
+81 QVERTH
-87 SIERAIAK
+87 SIERAIARA
-95 IENQD
+95 EHRPPNAN
-100 YKRFHGIHKNYFGN
+100 FHEIHKNYFGN
-114 MASEKKREEKKKA
+114 MASGNNIQDT

-134 SLFYKDGLTL
+134 SLLYKDGLTL

-192 EDCDLV
+192 KGFDLV
-198 GKYCQNAY
+198 GKYCPNAY
-206 YCELDGNVSANALL
+206 YCKLDGNVNTDALL
-220 NAVWVISGF
+220 DAVWVISAF
-229 LKSGFN
+229 LRSGFN
-235 LNNNKK
+235 RGEGN
-241 NKKEN
+241 
-246 AASNIREKDY
+246 Y

-263 YFQRGKNPLANDKAF
+263 YFQREKNPLANDKAF
-278 VKQKVLLNVYDEA
+278 VKQNVLHNVYNEA
-291 TPGEHRRFYGNNV
+291 TRGEHRRFYGNNV

-317 NSRFCRDPRGET
+317 NSRFCRDPRGGT
-329 REDLTVHNI
+329 REDRTVHNI

-352 LLFKPIGKSVFILP
+352 LLFKPIGKFVFILP

-381 EKNQEDEYDRKATS
+381 TKKQEDCYAGKATS

-429 LKRFLDAFAKDFND
+429 LKMFLDAFAKDFND
-443 KTSDKGGGYGIVDLI
+443 KTSDKGGGYGIVDLTSR
-458 NPDVDLAKK
+458 DVFPSKYLR
-467 LKLRPVLRT
+467 LRPVLRT

>member
-81 QVDRTQ
+81 QVERTQ
-87 SIERAIAK
+87 SIERAIARA
-95 IENQD
+95 EHRPPNAS
-100 YKRFHGIHKNYFGN
+100 FHEIHKNYFGN
-114 MASEKKREEKKKA
+114 MASGNNIQDT

-154 TFIDEH
+154 TLIDEH

-186 TEPNAP
+186 TKPNEPKGF
-192 EDCDLV
+192 DLV
-198 GKYCQNAY
+198 GKYCPNAY
-206 YCELDGNVSANALL
+206 YCKLDGNVNADALL
-220 NAVWVISGF
+220 DAVWVISAF
-229 LKSGFN
+229 LRSGFN
-235 LNNNKK
+235 RGEGN
-241 NKKEN
+241 
-246 AASNIREKDY
+246 Y

-263 YFQRGKNPLANDKAF
+263 YFQREKNPLANDKAF
-278 VKQKVLLNVYDEA
+278 VKQQVLLNVYNEA
-291 TPGEHRRFYGNNV
+291 TRGEHLHPYGNNV

-317 NSRFCRDPRGET
+317 NSRFCRNPRGET
-329 REDLTVHNI
+329 REDRTVHNI

-352 LLFKPIGKSVFILP
+352 LLFKPIGKFVFILP

-381 EKNQEDEYDRKATS
+381 EKKQEEEYDSKATS
-395 EQKLNY
+395 DQKLNY
-401 LQTECKSGMIKTP
+401 LKQECKGGMIKTP
-414 TAEELAPGAKSGDEA
+414 TAEELAPGANSGDEA
-429 LKRFLDAFAKDFND
+429 LKMFLDAFAKDFND

>member
-81 QVDRTQ
+81 RVDRTQ
-87 SIERAIAK
+87 SIENGIERAIARA
-95 IENQD
+95 EHRPPNAS
-100 YKRFHGIHKNYFGN
+100 FHEIHKNYFGN
-114 MASEKKREEKKKA
+114 MASGNNIQDT

-134 SLFYKDGLTL
+134 SLLYKDGLTL

-173 QRKGFGSFTVDIS
+173 QRKGFGSFTVDIR

-192 EDCDLV
+192 KGFDLV
-198 GKYCQNAY
+198 GKYCPNAY
-206 YCELDGNVSANALL
+206 YCKLDNDVNADALL
-220 NAVWVISGF
+220 DAVWVISAF
-229 LKSGFN
+229 LRSGFN
-235 LNNNKK
+235 RGEGN
-241 NKKEN
+241 
-246 AASNIREKDY
+246 Y

-263 YFQRGKNPLANDKAF
+263 YFQREKNPLANDKAF
-278 VKQKVLLNVYDEA
+278 VKQKVLRNVYNEA
-291 TPGEHRRFYGNNV
+291 TRGEHLHPYGNNV

-317 NSRFCRDPRGET
+317 NSRFCRAPNAHTPVYD
-329 REDLTVHNI
+329 I
-338 YIHSAEGVERFPSP
+338 YTHSAEGIERFPSP
-352 LLFKPIGKSVFILP
+352 LLFKPIGKFVFILP

-401 LQTECKSGMIKTP
+401 LQTECKNRMIKTP
-414 TAEELAPGAKSGDEA
+414 TAEELAPGANSGDEA
-429 LKRFLDAFAKDFND
+429 LKMFLDAFAKDFND
-443 KTSDKGGGYGIVDLI
+443 KTSDKGGGYGIDDLTSR
-458 NPDVDLAKK
+458 DVLPAKY
-467 LKLRPVLRT
+467 LRLRPVLRT

>member
-44 QLEKDDRFGDG
+44 QLEEDDRFGDG

-81 QVDRTQ
+81 QVERTQ
-87 SIERAIAK
+87 SIERAIARA
-95 IENQD
+95 EHRPPNANL
-100 YKRFHGIHKNYFGN
+100 HEIHKNYFGN
-114 MASEKKREEKKKA
+114 MASGNNIQDTVHA
-127 IRETFKE
+127 IQETFKE

-186 TEPNAP
+186 TKPNEPKGF
-192 EDCDLV
+192 DLV
-198 GKYCQNAY
+198 GKYCPNAY
-206 YCELDGNVSANALL
+206 YCKLDGNVNADALL
-220 NAVWVISGF
+220 DAVWVISAF
-229 LKSGFN
+229 LRSGFN
-235 LNNNKK
+235 RGEGN
-241 NKKEN
+241 
-246 AASNIREKDY
+246 Y

-263 YFQRGKNPLANDKAF
+263 YFQREKNPLANDKAF
-278 VKQKVLLNVYDEA
+278 VKQQVLHNVYNEA
-291 TPGEHRRFYGNNV
+291 TRGEHLHPYGNNV

-317 NSRFCRDPRGET
+317 NSRFCRAPNAHTPVYD
-329 REDLTVHNI
+329 I
-338 YIHSAEGVERFPSP
+338 YTHSAEGIERFPSP
-352 LLFKPIGKSVFILP
+352 LLFKPIGKFVFILP
-366 QKMPDEIFGSEFYIL
+366 QKMPDKIFGSEFYIL
-381 EKNQEDEYDRKATS
+381 KKKQEEEYDSKATS

-401 LQTECKSGMIKTP
+401 LQTECKSSMIKTP
-414 TAEELAPGAKSGDEA
+414 TAEELAPGANSGDEA

-443 KTSDKGGGYGIVDLI
+443 KTSDKGGGYGIDDLTSR
-458 NPDVDLAKK
+458 DVFPAKY
-467 LKLRPVLRT
+467 LRLRPVLRT

>member
-1 MNDWQKEYK
+1 MYDWQKEYN
-10 LVQHTPLIHFQH
+10 LVQHTPHIHLQH

-87 SIERAIAK
+87 SIERAIARA
-95 IENQD
+95 EHRPPNASL
-100 YKRFHGIHKNYFGN
+100 HEIHKNYFGN
-114 MASEKKREEKKKA
+114 MASGNNIQDT

-186 TEPNAP
+186 TKPNEPKGF
-192 EDCDLV
+192 DLV
-198 GKYCQNAY
+198 GKYCPNAY
-206 YCELDGNVSANALL
+206 YCKLDNDVNADALL
-220 NAVWVISGF
+220 DAVWVISAF
-229 LKSGFN
+229 LRSGFN
-235 LNNNKK
+235 RGEGN
-241 NKKEN
+241 
-246 AASNIREKDY
+246 Y

-263 YFQRGKNPLANDKAF
+263 YFQREKNPLANDKAF
-278 VKQKVLLNVYDEA
+278 VKQQVLRNVYNEA
-291 TPGEHRRFYGNNV
+291 TRGEHLHPYGNNV

-317 NSRFCRDPRGET
+317 NSRFCRAPNAHTPVYD
-329 REDLTVHNI
+329 I
-338 YIHSAEGVERFPSP
+338 YTHSAEGIERFPSP
-352 LLFKPIGKSVFILP
+352 LLFKPIGKFVFILP

-381 EKNQEDEYDRKATS
+381 EKNQEEKYDSKATS

-414 TAEELAPGAKSGDEA
+414 TAEELAPGANSGDEA
-429 LKRFLDAFAKDFND
+429 LKMFLDAFAKDFND
-443 KTSDKGGGYGIVDLI
+443 KTSDKGGGYGIVDLTSR
-458 NPDVDLAKK
+458 DVFPAKY
-467 LKLRPVLRT
+467 LWLRPVLRT

>member
-81 QVDRTQ
+81 QVERTQ
-87 SIERAIAK
+87 SIENGIERAIARA
-95 IENQD
+95 EHRPPNASL
-100 YKRFHGIHKNYFGN
+100 HEIHKNYFGN
-114 MASEKKREEKKKA
+114 MASGNNIQDTVQA
-127 IRETFKE
+127 IQETFKE

-154 TFIDEH
+154 TLIDEH

-173 QRKGFGSFTVDIS
+173 QRKGFGSFTVDIN

-192 EDCDLV
+192 KGFDLV
-198 GKYCQNAY
+198 RKYCPNAY
-206 YCELDGNVSANALL
+206 YCKLDDNVSADALL
-220 NAVWVISGF
+220 DAVWVLSAF

-235 LNNNKK
+235 RGEGN
-241 NKKEN
+241 
-246 AASNIREKDY
+246 Y

-263 YFQRGKNPLANDKAF
+263 YFQREKNPLANDKAF
-278 VKQKVLLNVYDEA
+278 VKQKVLLNVYNEA
-291 TPGEHRRFYGNNV
+291 TRGEHLHPYGNNV

-317 NSRFCRDPRGET
+317 NSRFCLNPRSQIRRDH
-329 REDLTVHNI
+329 TVHNI

-352 LLFKPIGKSVFILP
+352 LLFKPIGKFVFILP

-381 EKNQEDEYDRKATS
+381 EKNQEEEYDSKATS
-395 EQKLNY
+395 DQKLNY
-401 LQTECKSGMIKTP
+401 LQTECKSSMIKTP

-429 LKRFLDAFAKDFND
+429 LKMFLDAFAKDFND
-443 KTSDKGGGYGIVDLI
+443 KTSDKGGGYGIDDLTSR
-458 NPDVDLAKK
+458 DVLPAKY
-467 LKLRPVLRT
+467 LRLRPVLRT

>member
-81 QVDRTQ
+81 QVERTH
-87 SIERAIAK
+87 SIERAIARA
-95 IENQD
+95 EHRPPNAN
-100 YKRFHGIHKNYFGN
+100 FHEIHKNYFGN
-114 MASEKKREEKKKA
+114 MASGNNIQDT

-186 TEPNAP
+186 TKPNEPKGF
-192 EDCDLV
+192 DLV
-198 GKYCQNAY
+198 GKYCPNAY
-206 YCELDGNVSANALL
+206 YCKLGNDVNADALL
-220 NAVWVISGF
+220 DAVWVISAF
-229 LKSGFN
+229 LRSGFN
-235 LNNNKK
+235 RGEGN
-241 NKKEN
+241 
-246 AASNIREKDY
+246 Y

-263 YFQRGKNPLANDKAF
+263 YFQREKNPLANDKAF
-278 VKQKVLLNVYDEA
+278 VKQQVLLNVYDEA
-291 TPGEHRRFYGNNV
+291 TRGEHLHPYGNNV

-317 NSRFCRDPRGET
+317 NSRFCRAPRGET
-329 REDLTVHNI
+329 REDRTVHNI

-352 LLFKPIGKSVFILP
+352 LLFKPIGKFVFILP

-381 EKNQEDEYDRKATS
+381 EKKQEEEYDRKATS
-395 EQKLNY
+395 DQKLNY
-401 LQTECKSGMIKTP
+401 LKQECKNRMIKTP
-414 TAEELAPGAKSGDEA
+414 TAEELAPGAKSDDEA

-443 KTSDKGGGYGIVDLI
+443 KTSDKGGGYGIDDLTSR
-458 NPDVDLAKK
+458 DVFPAKY
-467 LKLRPVLRT
+467 LRLRPVLRT

>member
-1 MNDWQKEYK
+1 MYDWQKEYK

-81 QVDRTQ
+81 QVERTQ
-87 SIERAIAK
+87 SIERAIARA
-95 IENQD
+95 EHRPPNANL
-100 YKRFHGIHKNYFGN
+100 HEIHKNYFGN
-114 MASEKKREEKKKA
+114 MASGNNIQDT

-192 EDCDLV
+192 KGFDLV
-198 GKYCQNAY
+198 GKYCPNAY
-206 YCELDGNVSANALL
+206 YCKLDGNVNADALL
-220 NAVWVISGF
+220 DAVWVISAF
-229 LKSGFN
+229 LRSGFN
-235 LNNNKK
+235 RGEGN
-241 NKKEN
+241 
-246 AASNIREKDY
+246 Y

-263 YFQRGKNPLANDKAF
+263 YFQREKNPLANDKAF
-278 VKQKVLLNVYDEA
+278 VKQNVLLNVYNEA
-291 TPGEHRRFYGNNV
+291 TRGEHIHPYGNNV

-317 NSRFCRDPRGET
+317 NSRFCRNPRGET
-329 REDLTVHNI
+329 REDRTVHNI
-338 YIHSAEGVERFPSP
+338 YIHSAEGIERFPSP
-352 LLFKPIGKSVFILP
+352 LLFKPIGKFIFILP
-366 QKMPDEIFGSEFYIL
+366 QKMPDKIFGSEFYIL
-381 EKNQEDEYDRKATS
+381 KKKQEEEYDSKATS
-395 EQKLNY
+395 DQKLNY
-401 LQTECKSGMIKTP
+401 LKQECKNRMIKTP
-414 TAEELAPGAKSGDEA
+414 TAEELAPGANSGDEA
-429 LKRFLDAFAKDFND
+429 LKMFLDAFAKDFND

>member
-81 QVDRTQ
+81 QVERTQ
-87 SIERAIAK
+87 SIERAIARA
-95 IENQD
+95 EHRPPNTNL
-100 YKRFHGIHKNYFGN
+100 HEIHKNYFGN
-114 MASEKKREEKKKA
+114 MASGNNIQDT

-134 SLFYKDGLTL
+134 SLLYKDGLTL

-154 TFIDEH
+154 TLIDEH

-192 EDCDLV
+192 KGFDLV
-198 GKYCQNAY
+198 GKYCPNAY
-206 YCELDGNVSANALL
+206 YCKLDGNVNADALL
-220 NAVWVISGF
+220 DAVWVLSAF
-229 LKSGFN
+229 LRSGFN
-235 LNNNKK
+235 RGEGN
-241 NKKEN
+241 
-246 AASNIREKDY
+246 Y

-263 YFQRGKNPLANDKAF
+263 YFQREKNPLANDKAF
-278 VKQKVLLNVYDEA
+278 VKQQVLRNVYNEA
-291 TPGEHRRFYGNNV
+291 TRGEHLHPYGNNV

-317 NSRFCRDPRGET
+317 NSRFCRAPNAHTPVYD
-329 REDLTVHNI
+329 I
-338 YIHSAEGVERFPSP
+338 YTHSAEGIERFPSP
-352 LLFKPIGKSVFILP
+352 LLFKPIGKFVFILP

-401 LQTECKSGMIKTP
+401 LQTECKNGMIKTP
-414 TAEELAPGAKSGDEA
+414 TAEELAPGANSGDEA
-429 LKRFLDAFAKDFND
+429 LKMFLDAFAKDFND
-443 KTSDKGGGYGIVDLI
+443 KTSDKGGGYGIVDLTSR
-458 NPDVDLAKK
+458 DVLPAKY
-467 LKLRPVLRT
+467 LRLRPVLRT

>member
-81 QVDRTQ
+81 QVERTQ
-87 SIERAIAK
+87 SIERAIARA
-95 IENQD
+95 EHRPPNAS
-100 YKRFHGIHKNYFGN
+100 FHEIHKNYFGN
-114 MASEKKREEKKKA
+114 MASGNNIWDT

-134 SLFYKDGLTL
+134 SLLYKDGLTL

-186 TEPNAP
+186 TKPNEPKGF
-192 EDCDLV
+192 DLV
-198 GKYCQNAY
+198 GKYCPNAY
-206 YCELDGNVSANALL
+206 YCKLDGNVNADALL
-220 NAVWVISGF
+220 DAVWVISAF
-229 LKSGFN
+229 LRSGFN
-235 LNNNKK
+235 RGEGN
-241 NKKEN
+241 
-246 AASNIREKDY
+246 Y

-263 YFQRGKNPLANDKAF
+263 YFQREKNPLANDKAF
-278 VKQKVLLNVYDEA
+278 VKQKVLHNVYNEK

-317 NSRFCRDPRGET
+317 NSRFCRDPNAHT
-329 REDLTVHNI
+329 PVYDI
-338 YIHSAEGVERFPSP
+338 YTHSAEGIERFPSP
-352 LLFKPIGKSVFILP
+352 LLFKPIGKFVFILP

-381 EKNQEDEYDRKATS
+381 EKNQEEEYDSKATS
-395 EQKLNY
+395 DQKLNY
-401 LQTECKSGMIKTP
+401 LKQECKGGMIKTP
-414 TAEELAPGAKSGDEA
+414 TAEELAPGANSGDEA
-429 LKRFLDAFAKDFND
+429 LKMFLDAFAKDFND
-443 KTSDKGGGYGIVDLI
+443 KTSDKGGGYGIDDLTSR
-458 NPDVDLAKK
+458 DVLPAKY
-467 LKLRPVLRT
+467 LRLRPILRT